1 MLRRRP
7 DIRSAEMS
15 AAAQCARIGVAKA
28 DLYPS
33 FSLFGSIGLRAA
45 GSGWGGHSF
54 FSSNSFF
61 YQAGPSVS
69 WPFFNYGR
77 IENNVRVQD
86 ARFQELLVTYRDT
99 VLRAAQEVEDALA
112 GFLNAQEA
120 AELEQGAVKS
130 AQRSVELS
138 LEQYREGAA
147 DYQRVLD
154 AQRSLLDQQNALA
167 QLRSAVAT
175 SLMALYKALGG
186 GWETSGNVPFV
197 PEATQNEMKARTNW
211 GDILSQPRSPESSE
225 PPPAGTH

>member
-1 MLRRRP
+1 
-7 DIRSAEMS
+7 
-15 AAAQCARIGVAKA
+15 
-28 DLYPS
+28 
-33 FSLFGSIGLRAA
+33 
-45 GSGWGGHSF
+45 
-54 FSSNSFF
+54 
-61 YQAGPSVS
+61 VS